1 MEKEQWIAKAN
12 QVVRGWVNY
21 FYLAEM
27 KNFLTNLD
35 SWFRRRIRMVFLKRW
50 KKPKTKIRNLIKLGL
65 DKDGAKCVGY
75 SRKGYW
81 RVAQNPLINIAISNL
96 RLERNGF
103 LFFLPLYEKKVER
116 EKSCKYLETVVY
128 RTVRTVV

>member
-1 MEKEQWIAKAN
+1 M
-12 QVVRGWVNY
+12 
-21 FYLAEM
+21 
-27 KNFLTNLD
+27 
-35 SWFRRRIRMVFLKRW
+35 
-50 KKPKTKIRNLIKLGL
+50 KLGL

-103 LFFLPLYEKKVER
+103 LFFLPLYDKKVEQEI
-116 EKSCKYLETVVY
+116 EKSCKYLETAVY
-128 RTVRTVV
+128 RTVRLGVRGGLEVKL